1 MKALRGDRAA
11 RTPCRS
17 RSGVRSSP
25 RSGAP
30 RKTDRGHGPSS
41 RGSASRGAS
50 GPASGSRR
58 RSSRRDR
65 NGRARGP
72 ATRDPRGLRPPE
84 PARGDPA
91 APGLPGASPSRHLLH
106 LEFRKLE
113 RVFPLGRD
121 DATVLVVPREAPNL
135 RFDEL
140 QAPLVAQ
147 VLPVFLQVRLEA
159 RGPSD
164 QARKVL
170 RQSELGAFRPQDLQQ
185 AASGREPHARDA
197 EAVPEAHTDRGGG
210 EAFLV
215 QTENRLLDIGLLHRD
230 PLRVRLEK
238 RPRGSA
244 LSFAMRMEA
253 SHHFLGRGCA
263 YRGDICKIHLARAT
277 AMMRNVFR
285 DTGRNPFFTFVA
297 ANVPRRLNPPRRN
310 SSRMPR
316 TVYVWIVWS
325 SSNRSSTRPAP
336 KTKKRNS
343 TGSRP
348 VRGPNRASSR
358 RTISMSFFAMC
369 VHVWNGD
376 GRAAGPCQNSN
387 TKKPFGSR
395 WVRMLRRDCN
405 ASRCVNR

>member
-1 MKALRGDRAA
+1 RGDRAA

-17 RSGVRSSP
+17 RSGARSSL

-30 RKTDRGHGPSS
+30 QTTDRGQGPSS
-41 RGSASRGAS
+41 RGSASRDAS
-50 GPASGSRR
+50 GPARGSTR
-58 RSSRRDR
+58 RSSRRDH
-65 NGRARGP
+65 NGRQRGP
-72 ATRDPRGLRPPE
+72 ATRDPRGPRPLE

-91 APGLPGASPSRHLLH
+91 APGLPGASPWRHLLH
-106 LEFRKLE
+106 LEFRDLE

-121 DATVLVVPREAPNL
+121 DATVLVVPRQTPDL

-140 QAPLVAQ
+140 QASLVAQ
-147 VLPVFLQVRLEA
+147 VLPVFLQMRLEA
-159 RGPSD
+159 RGPSN

-170 RQSELGAFRPQDLQQ
+170 RQSELGALGPQDLQQ

-197 EAVPEAHTDRGGG
+197 EPVPEAYTDRGGG
-210 EAFLV
+210 EPFLV

-244 LSFAMRMEA
+244 LSLAMCMEA

-263 YRGDICKIHLARAT
+263 YRGDIFKIHLARAT
-277 AMMRNVFR
+277 AMMRNVLSV
-285 DTGRNPFFTFVA
+285 TGRNPFFRFVA

-310 SSRMPR
+310 SFRMPG

-325 SSNRSSTRPAP
+325 SSNRSRTRPAP
-336 KTKKRNS
+336 NTKKRNS

-348 VRGPNRASSR
+348 VRRSNRASST
-358 RTISMSFFAMC
+358 RTISMPRSRTC
-369 VHVWNGD
+369 VHD
-376 GRAAGPCQNSN
+376 
-387 TKKPFGSR
+387 
-395 WVRMLRRDCN
+395 
-405 ASRCVNR
+405 